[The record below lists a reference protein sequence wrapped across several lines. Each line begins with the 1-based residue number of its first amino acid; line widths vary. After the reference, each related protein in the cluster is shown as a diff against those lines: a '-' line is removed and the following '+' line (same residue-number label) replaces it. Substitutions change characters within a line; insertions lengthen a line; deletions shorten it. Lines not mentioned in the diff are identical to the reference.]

1 MKSVAQS
8 IGRLA
13 PEQLL
18 AAQQQVLE
26 QVARAAPLFETLT
39 AISRYSEASIPTMMA
54 SILVF
59 DETTQSLRKGG
70 YGCLPATFA
79 AAVDGMVP
87 GPATG
92 SCGTAAFRRERVISE
107 DVRVDP
113 LWGAFREF
121 AASYGIQSA
130 WSSPILSA
138 DGRLLGVFGM
148 YYGDCRAP
156 TTEDLSFVDH
166 FVHLAALAIER
177 DHLAIERDR
186 ADADRKHKATH
197 DSLTRLG
204 NRLKLEREVERLVAD
219 PTTTPR
225 CIAMVDLDHFKM
237 HNENLGH
244 RVADLLLQDVG
255 ARIAEAAGVGDLPV
269 RFGGDQFVL
278 ITPANNEAM
287 HARFSRL
294 IESFERPFIADGL
307 PIRLSVSAGIVE
319 WDPHTTDFEAALYQ
333 AEQACIAAKQRGRD
347 RWVAFSAEDRQ
358 LANERRRVAR
368 VLADA
373 ITANK
378 VFTHVQ
384 PIIDLTTGAPVGF
397 EMLARL
403 ADPPSGMIMPSVFIP
418 IAEESSLIDSLG
430 MSVIR
435 STCQLLA
442 SSGSQLDGMTAN
454 VNVSLRQLMR
464 DGFPKAAAAA
474 AAEHGVAP
482 NRLCLEITESQWLDS
497 DGPARNALL
506 ELKAIGFRLALDDF
520 GTGYAS
526 LRLLQSVPFDV
537 VKIDRSFTQCL
548 GDNGAGTAL
557 CEAALRMA
565 AACGMRVTA
574 EGVETQ
580 EQADLLRIMGCQQGQ
595 GYWWSRPLPSADAIK
610 WIEKRQAQPAF

>member
-1 MKSVAQS
+1 MKSAAEAL
-8 IGRLA
+8 GRLA

-87 GPATG
+87 GPSTG

-130 WSSPILSA
+130 WSSPILGA

-166 FVHLAALAIER
+166 FVHLAAVAIER
-177 DHLAIERDR
+177 HRV
-186 ADADRKHKATH
+186 DADRDHQFTH
-197 DSLTRLG
+197 DSLTGLG
-204 NRLKLEREVERLVAD
+204 NRRKLEREVARLAAD

-225 CIAMVDLDHFKM
+225 CIAIVDLDHFKM

-244 RVADLLLQDVG
+244 RAADLLLQDVG
-255 ARIAEAAGVGDLPV
+255 ARISEAAGLGDLPI

-294 IESFERPFIADGL
+294 ITSFERPFIADGL

-319 WDPHTTDFEAALYQ
+319 WNPHATDFETALYQ

-358 LANERRRVAR
+358 LADERRRVAR

-373 ITANK
+373 ITAHK

-384 PIIDLTTGAPVGF
+384 PIIDLATGAPVGF

-403 ADPPSGMIMPSVFIP
+403 ADTPSGVIMPSVFIP

-430 MSVIR
+430 MSVLR

-482 NRLCLEITESQWLDS
+482 SRLCLEITESQWLDS

-506 ELKAIGFRLALDDF
+506 ELKEIGFRLALDDF

-580 EQADLLRIMGCQQGQ
+580 EQADLLRVMGCQQGQ

-610 WIEKRQAQPAF
+610 WIEQRQAQPAF

>member
-1 MKSVAQS
+1 
-8 IGRLA
+8 
-13 PEQLL
+13 
-18 AAQQQVLE
+18 
-26 QVARAAPLFETLT
+26 
-39 AISRYSEASIPTMMA
+39 
-54 SILVF
+54 
-59 DETTQSLRKGG
+59 
-70 YGCLPATFA
+70 
-79 AAVDGMVP
+79 
-87 GPATG
+87 
-92 SCGTAAFRRERVISE
+92 
-107 DVRVDP
+107 
-113 LWGAFREF
+113 
-121 AASYGIQSA
+121 
-130 WSSPILSA
+130 
-138 DGRLLGVFGM
+138 
-148 YYGDCRAP
+148 
-156 TTEDLSFVDH
+156 
-166 FVHLAALAIER
+166 
-177 DHLAIERDR
+177 
-186 ADADRKHKATH
+186 
-197 DSLTRLG
+197 
-204 NRLKLEREVERLVAD
+204 
-219 PTTTPR
+219 
-225 CIAMVDLDHFKM
+225 M

-244 RVADLLLQDVG
+244 RAADLLLQDVG
-255 ARIAEAAGVGDLPV
+255 ARISETAGVGDLPI

-294 IESFERPFIADGL
+294 IASFEQPFIADGL

-333 AEQACIAAKQRGRD
+333 AEQACIAAKDRGRD
-347 RWVAFSAEDRQ
+347 RWVAFGAEDRQ

-373 ITANK
+373 IAAHK

-384 PIIDLTTGAPVGF
+384 PIIDLATGAPVGF

-403 ADPPSGMIMPSVFIP
+403 ADTPSGVIMPSVFIP

-430 MSVIR
+430 MSVLR

-482 NRLCLEITESQWLDS
+482 SRLCLEITESQWLDS

-506 ELKAIGFRLALDDF
+506 ELKAMGFRLALDDF

-580 EQADLLRIMGCQQGQ
+580 EQADLLRVMGCQQGQ

-610 WIEKRQAQPAF
+610 WIEKRQAQPVY

>member
-1 MKSVAQS
+1 MKSAMQAHS
-8 IGRLA
+8 RLA

-26 QVARAAPLFETLT
+26 QVARAAPLFDTLT

-59 DETTQSLRKGG
+59 DDATQSLRKGG
-70 YGCLPATFA
+70 YGRLPATFA
-79 AAVDGMVP
+79 AAVDGMGP

-107 DVRVDP
+107 DVRIDP

-130 WSSPILSA
+130 WSSPIIGS

-156 TTEDLSFVDH
+156 TADDLSFVDH
-166 FVHLAALAIER
+166 FVHLAAVAIER
-177 DHLAIERDR
+177 HRVDTDRDHQ
-186 ADADRKHKATH
+186 ATH
-197 DSLTRLG
+197 DSLTGLG
-204 NRLKLEREVERLVAD
+204 NRRKLERTVARLAAD
-219 PTTTPR
+219 PATKPL
-225 CIAMVDLDHFKM
+225 CIAVLDLDHFKM

-244 RVADLLLQDVG
+244 RIADMLLQDVG
-255 ARIAEAAGVGDLPV
+255 ARIAATAGVDDLPI

-278 ITPANNEAM
+278 LTPSSNDSM
-287 HARFSRL
+287 HGRFSRL
-294 IESFERPFIADGL
+294 ITSFEQPFEVDG
-307 PIRLSVSAGIVE
+307 IRVRLSVSAGIVE
-319 WDPHTTDFEAALYQ
+319 WNPHTTDFETGLYQ
-333 AEQACIAAKQRGRD
+333 AEQACIAAKERGRD
-347 RWVAFSAEDRQ
+347 RWVAFGAEDRQ
-358 LANERRRVAR
+358 VVVERRRVGR

-373 ITANK
+373 IAAQK
-378 VFTHVQ
+378 VLAHLQ
-384 PIIDLTTGAPVGF
+384 PIVDLATGAPVGF

-403 ADPPSGMIMPSVFIP
+403 VDPPSGVIMPSVFIP
-418 IAEESSLIDSLG
+418 IAEESSLIDALG
-430 MSVIR
+430 MSVFR

-442 SSGSQLDGMTAN
+442 SAGPQFDGLTAN
-454 VNVSLRQLMR
+454 VNVSIRQLMR

-474 AAEHGVAP
+474 AAEFGVAP
-482 NRLCLEITESQWLDS
+482 SRLCLEITESQWLDG
-497 DGPARNALL
+497 DGPARSALL
-506 ELKAIGFRLALDDF
+506 ELKALGFRLALDDF

-526 LRLLQSVPFDV
+526 LSLLQSVPFDV
-537 VKIDRSFTQCL
+537 VKIDRSFTASL
-548 GDNGAGTAL
+548 GDNGRGTAL

-580 EQADLLRIMGCQQGQ
+580 EQADLLRVMGCQQGQ
-595 GYWWSRPLPSADAIK
+595 GYLWSRPLPSADAIA
-610 WIEKRQAQPAF
+610 WIEKRQAQPVY

>member
-1 MKSVAQS
+1 MKSAAQL

-107 DVRVDP
+107 DVRIDP

-130 WSSPILSA
+130 WSSPILGA

-148 YYGDCRAP
+148 YYGDCRTP

-166 FVHLAALAIER
+166 FVHLAA
-177 DHLAIERDR
+177 LAIERDR

-537 VKIDRSFTQCL
+537 VKIDRSFTQYL

-580 EQADLLRIMGCQQGQ
+580 AQADLLRIMGCQQGQ